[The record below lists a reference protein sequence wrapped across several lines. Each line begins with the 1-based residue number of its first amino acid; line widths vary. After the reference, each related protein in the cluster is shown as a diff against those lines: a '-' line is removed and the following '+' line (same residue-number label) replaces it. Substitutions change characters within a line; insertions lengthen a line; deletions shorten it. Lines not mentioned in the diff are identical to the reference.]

1 MLRITGENSIKE
13 DWGCEAVDG
22 EWSCKRTNKPMDIF
36 DDTLTED
43 DREKTLAY
51 DLAWV
56 NEPSYLMGGYYNN
69 DYQFTKKLCESEK
82 IELGY
87 QNSEFLSDGTLVASG
102 NVEMMSCDQEIY
114 GNNAVINLTDDFAGI
129 RSLVMTGN
137 VIAKQPSTGILI
149 RTTEMGTNMNDG
161 NYSTG

>member
-1 MLRITGENSIKE
+1 
-13 DWGCEAVDG
+13 
-22 EWSCKRTNKPMDIF
+22 
-36 DDTLTED
+36 
-43 DREKTLAY
+43 
-51 DLAWV
+51 
-56 NEPSYLMGGYYNN
+56 
-69 DYQFTKKLCESEK
+69 
-82 IELGY
+82 
-87 QNSEFLSDGTLVASG
+87 
-102 NVEMMSCDQEIY
+102 MMSCDQEIY